1 METKLKKLIINCT
14 FFYIVDESLRLPEV
28 IEKTNELSLC
38 ELYLILYK

>member
-1 METKLKKLIINCT
+1 MNCISEYE
-14 FFYIVDESLRLPEV
+14 FFYIDNGSLKLFEV